1 MSLKLFSYLAIYHE
15 EVKSLKILLQLNL
28 NHIKCNFSEKS
39 QNLYHMYS
47 ALFPLKCRYP
57 QIKETLFNRLSIF
70 QIIGTYRP
78 YKIDFKEN
86 TQVSFL
92 IIRSNNF
99 IKIAWNKIIN
109 KDYILKKKLVNHK
122 FNLNNK
128 HKLIKMNY

>member
-28 NHIKCNFSEKS
+28 NHIKRNFSEKS

-57 QIKETLFNRLSIF
+57 QIKQPLFNRLSIF

-92 IIRSNNF
+92 IIRSNN
-99 IKIAWNKIIN
+99 
-109 KDYILKKKLVNHK
+109 LVHIHFMLNY
-122 FNLNNK
+122 NNK
-128 HKLIKMNY
+128 VYCNCCGQTNI